1 MQYTLTN
8 DCRRD
13 DYAAM
18 ALKPRYVFPLNFR
31 SEDLE
36 LLNAAVQIAKDE
48 TSDLTTVMRE
58 ALRLYTKSKL
68 KSGNIKMDEF
78 LDQVDVDPIFR
89 KVLAPTELK
98 GWVDSDLLRV
108 ANLVRGRKQEIESEL
123 KRRGFHYVW

>member
-1 MQYTLTN
+1 
-8 DCRRD
+8 
-13 DYAAM
+13 M